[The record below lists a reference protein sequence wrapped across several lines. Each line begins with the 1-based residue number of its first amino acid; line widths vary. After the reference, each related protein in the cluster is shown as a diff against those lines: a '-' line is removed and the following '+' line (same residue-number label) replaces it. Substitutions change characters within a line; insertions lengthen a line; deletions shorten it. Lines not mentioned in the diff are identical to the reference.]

1 MPEPPALLTGAP
13 RRTWDALVLAGAA
26 EAALAVDAV
35 GEATQDVRRGVP
47 AQRLPVVLVWLCRGL
62 PEGAQRGRALHFRVI
77 ATSAETAFLVHAVG
91 SAPEHAILASRI
103 PKVGHFRLVDEQA
116 AACRS
121 RRVARFARHRP
132 VVREL
137 AAEPALHVNAIGEA
151 PDLAQ
156 PAVSVPIVRKMWWVG
171 ETARGRRADDL
182 FIVAL
187 TTEAA
192 LGVLGTEDVVGG
204 ETARGRR
211 ADDLFIVAL
220 TTEAALGVLAVG
232 QAAERGAV
240 SAAHVPEVGHPGGVG
255 EVAGR
260 SGLQPSRLRKRN
272 CYRQQHCESDPQQR
286 HGGSGEV
293 YMAR

>member
-35 GEATQDVRRGVP
+35 GEAAQDVRRSVP
-47 AQRLPVVLVWLCRGL
+47 AQRLPVVVVWLCRGL
-62 PEGAQRGRALHFRVI
+62 QSAPEGAQRGRALHFRVV

-91 SAPEHAILASRI
+91 SAPEHAVLASRI
-103 PKVGHFRLVDEQA
+103 PKVGHLRLVDEQA

-137 AAEPALHVNAIGEA
+137 AAEPALHVNAVGEA
-151 PDLAQ
+151 PDLAHA
-156 PAVSVPIVRKMWWVG
+156 AVSVPIVRKMWWVD
-171 ETARGRRADDL
+171 EAAQGRRA
-182 FIVAL
+182 
-187 TTEAA
+187 E
-192 LGVLGTEDVVGG
+192 
-204 ETARGRR
+204 
-211 ADDLFIVAL
+211 DLFIVAL

-232 QAAERGAV
+232 QAAERGPV
-240 SAAHVPEVGHPGGVG
+240 LSAAHVPEVGHPGGIG

-260 SGLQPSRLRKRN
+260 FGLQPPWLRERN
-272 CYRQQHCESDPQQR
+272 CYRLQHCESDPQQR
-286 HGGSGEV
+286 HG
-293 YMAR
+293 